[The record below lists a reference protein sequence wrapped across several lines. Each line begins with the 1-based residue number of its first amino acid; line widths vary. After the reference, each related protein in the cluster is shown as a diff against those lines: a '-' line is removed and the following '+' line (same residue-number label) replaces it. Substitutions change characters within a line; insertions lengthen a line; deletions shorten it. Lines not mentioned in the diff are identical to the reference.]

1 MTIRESS
8 AEWQG
13 TLKEG
18 SGRLRL
24 GSGVFEGAYSFP
36 SRNPGAAE
44 LAAARQ
50 EVCELKGQLVGARHR
65 AEMAEATAGA
75 TRRTQRRHSAAASRS
90 SPTNTPS

>member
-24 GSGVFEGAYSFP
+24 GRGVVESAY
-36 SRNPGAAE
+36 
-44 LAAARQ
+44 
-50 EVCELKGQLVGARHR
+50 
-65 AEMAEATAGA
+65 
-75 TRRTQRRHSAAASRS
+75 
-90 SPTNTPS
+90 

>member
-24 GSGVFEGAYSFP
+24 GSGVFE
-36 SRNPGAAE
+36 
-44 LAAARQ
+44 
-50 EVCELKGQLVGARHR
+50 
-65 AEMAEATAGA
+65 
-75 TRRTQRRHSAAASRS
+75 
-90 SPTNTPS
+90 